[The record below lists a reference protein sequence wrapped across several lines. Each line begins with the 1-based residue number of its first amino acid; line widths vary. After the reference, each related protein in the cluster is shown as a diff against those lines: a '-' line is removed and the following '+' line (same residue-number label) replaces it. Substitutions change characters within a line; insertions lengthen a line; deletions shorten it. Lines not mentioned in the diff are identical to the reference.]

1 MFPGVLVV
9 LGVVGLFLV
18 STLLNKNT
26 EAPIDMKS
34 IDAVKCGACSN
45 YGCGIKQRFEEEEE

>member
-1 MFPGVLVV
+1 M
-9 LGVVGLFLV
+9 GVVGLFLV

-34 IDAVKCGACSN
+34 IDPIKCGACSQ
-45 YGCGIKQRFEEEEE
+45 YSCGIKQRLEEEEE